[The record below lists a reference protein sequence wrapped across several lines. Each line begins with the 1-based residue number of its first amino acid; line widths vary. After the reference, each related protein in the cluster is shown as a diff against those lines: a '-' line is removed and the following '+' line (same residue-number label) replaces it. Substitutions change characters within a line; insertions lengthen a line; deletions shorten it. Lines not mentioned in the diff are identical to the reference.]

1 MRWNTDEIAAAN
13 SLASARNDDLTAIAT
28 GGTASNLIDPS
39 EGIGCQKTRVV
50 HAKLVG
56 SPDRSMNVYA
66 SDGTLAAPALKIV

>member
-13 SLASARNDDLTAIAT
+13 RLASARNDDLTAIAT
-28 GGTASNLIDPS
+28 GGTEHNLINTS
-39 EGIGCQKTRVV
+39 ECIGQKTRVV

-66 SDGTLAAPALKIV
+66 SDGKLAAPALKIV